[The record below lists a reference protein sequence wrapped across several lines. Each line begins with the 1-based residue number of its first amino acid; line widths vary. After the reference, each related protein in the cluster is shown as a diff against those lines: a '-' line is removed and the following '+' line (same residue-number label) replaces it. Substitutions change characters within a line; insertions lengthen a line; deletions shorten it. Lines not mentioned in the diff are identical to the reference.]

1 MFCAV
6 MADGRRR
13 VMRAKNTV
21 TLRPGDWVEVAKI
34 DMTGS

>member
-1 MFCAV
+1 MFCAAT
-6 MADGRRR
+6 ADGRRR
-13 VMRAKNTV
+13 VLRTKSTV